1 MEGLTITP
9 QLMVVGGIAGLAAL
23 AAIGV
28 VAFNN
33 AIRSALCLVLNFF
46 LLAVLYFT
54 LNAQF
59 LGIIQ
64 IVVYTGAIMVLF
76 LFVIML
82 LNLGGMDIVIQ
93 KNDPKLIFGGVLG
106 LCLFGLIAGQVFLPL
121 RSLATPKEMPVL
133 VDIPRDMKRQMTPG
147 GLNFES
153 VSAQDVLAKFFSKT
167 GAKYQVDSPPSEQV
181 SLDLSHQPMLQALTQ
196 LAQST
201 SSSITYSG
209 GTFTFKHVTAIEDL
223 GKPESVGTA
232 LFSGYVWPFELASIL
247 LLIGIVGSILLAKR
261 RLIPTKVAAAA
272 VGQVALEED
281 E

>member
-1 MEGLTITP
+1 LDEESVQGLTITP
-9 QLMVVGGIAGLAAL
+9 QLMAFGGIATVAAL

-82 LNLGGMDIVIQ
+82 LNLSGISLLIE
-93 KNDPKLIFGGVLG
+93 KNDFKLILGAGLG
-106 LCLFGLIAGQVFLPL
+106 LVMFGLVAGQIILPL
-121 RSLATPKEMPVL
+121 QHIT
-133 VDIPRDMKRQMTPG
+133 
-147 GLNFES
+147 
-153 VSAQDVLAKFFSKT
+153 
-167 GAKYQVDSPPSEQV
+167 QV
-181 SLDLSHQPMLQALTQ
+181 QAPDD
-196 LAQST
+196 
-201 SSSITYSG
+201 
-209 GTFTFKHVTAIEDL
+209 F
-223 GKPESVGTA
+223 GKPEFLGSA
-232 LFSGYVWPFELASIL
+232 LFTGYVWPFELASFL

-261 RLIPTKVAAAA
+261 RATFTRKSGSTELDQATAEANEVN
-272 VGQVALEED
+272 L
-281 E
+281 